1 MAYMTALRAVNVA
14 REERSSVMR
23 VGVMNA
29 RSRCIIEDCIELWLL
44 DVHSADGSRYQMIE
58 IPYMKG

>member
-14 REERSSVMR
+14 REEMRSVMR

-29 RSRCIIEDCIELWLL
+29 CSRCNMEGCIECWDL
-44 DVHSADGSRYQMIE
+44 DVCSADGSRYQMIE
-58 IPYMKG
+58 IP

>member
-14 REERSSVMR
+14 REEKRIVMR

-29 RSRCIIEDCIELWLL
+29 RSRCNMEDCIEC
-44 DVHSADGSRYQMIE
+44 
-58 IPYMKG
+58 

>member
-14 REERSSVMR
+14 KEERRSAMR

-29 RSRCIIEDCIELWLL
+29 RSRCNMEDCIEFWVL
-44 DVHSADGSRYQMIE
+44 DVGSADGSRYQMIE
-58 IPYMKG
+58 IP